1 MSISNFA
8 TLLQTQ
14 GIVFYTKKTNTTKIL
29 DISMFKRMACTM
41 KEPNNKLINNADTL
55 VIFTGFTNVSN
66 KFLLM
71 VDFDNLDNPK
81 NKEMYEVF
89 NKFLEDK
96 KIDTYYEKTMRDGYH
111 YFFITDTLFSSSTK
125 IIKNNI
131 TYDIDIR
138 GQGGKSLSYGTKYEK
153 LKVIPGNTNSCKNII
168 FAKLPKEL
176 IEILNLN
183 IYNEER
189 VKIRNK
195 DYEKPRKIFNNT
207 NSVISNDFMNIQTL
221 DNILDTNLDTNFKKA
236 KYILQQLSNINPKYY
251 SDYQEW
257 RNIGFALGT
266 LANEEPIFENKYL
279 ELYFSFSAQYKY
291 WNTECYNMANNIFY
305 SSNNT
310 ITLGTLIYK
319 LKEYDDLYNQY
330 KDVATLGYFDDMVN
344 SPTHGS
350 VANYYYSLFP
360 DKYIFDDTNNKWYI
374 LHDTNIWELLKEY
387 SRRIRIEIKN
397 VISTIIINKKRVLNN
412 DNNDDKQ
419 KAIKY
424 QKVLDK
430 LNTEDFLKNTYG
442 ALKDNYLKFNVK
454 FDTSQYLFAFKN
466 GICFDFSN
474 NSKTIRKILPSDY
487 ISIHSGYDYF
497 EPNNEDI
504 EYVNKFIYSLFEN
517 NDELSFIIKSI
528 SNVLYGS
535 NKYQKCFFFIGI
547 GANGKS
553 VLLTLMENTFG
564 NYSMKASSTFF
575 TKPEKDAL
583 VSPELI
589 QCKNKRLLHISEP
602 NPNDKIQQSRYKRFT
617 ATIEFENDK
626 PIDVNL
632 HDILSTDKMS
642 MAFAHILYNNFSHN
656 YDPASHLPPSSK
668 NILNEFISANDH
680 LHDFLTSNEIIAD
693 RNNKN
698 IRIPITTLY
707 DIYKDYHNR
716 LYNNDPTSKALGLR
730 KFTEAIVNKGFIKN
744 RINTTFIIGIKKN
757 TNDIEFNRKD
767 EEEDIKEEV
776 DM

>member
-1 MSISNFA
+1 
-8 TLLQTQ
+8 
-14 GIVFYTKKTNTTKIL
+14 
-29 DISMFKRMACTM
+29 
-41 KEPNNKLINNADTL
+41 
-55 VIFTGFTNVSN
+55 
-66 KFLLM
+66 
-71 VDFDNLDNPK
+71 
-81 NKEMYEVF
+81 
-89 NKFLEDK
+89 
-96 KIDTYYEKTMRDGYH
+96 
-111 YFFITDTLFSSSTK
+111 
-125 IIKNNI
+125 
-131 TYDIDIR
+131 
-138 GQGGKSLSYGTKYEK
+138 
-153 LKVIPGNTNSCKNII
+153 
-168 FAKLPKEL
+168 
-176 IEILNLN
+176 
-183 IYNEER
+183 
-189 VKIRNK
+189 
-195 DYEKPRKIFNNT
+195 
-207 NSVISNDFMNIQTL
+207 
-221 DNILDTNLDTNFKKA
+221 
-236 KYILQQLSNINPKYY
+236 
-251 SDYQEW
+251 
-257 RNIGFALGT
+257 
-266 LANEEPIFENKYL
+266 
-279 ELYFSFSAQYKY
+279 
-291 WNTECYNMANNIFY
+291 
-305 SSNNT
+305 
-310 ITLGTLIYK
+310 
-319 LKEYDDLYNQY
+319 
-330 KDVATLGYFDDMVN
+330 MVN

-602 NPNDKIQQSRYKRFT
+602 NPNDKIQQSRYKYSTGNEKLTARQLFSNDIETYIPHFTPFISCNQLPVFELLDDAIKRRSILVYFKFRFT

-632 HDILSTDKMS
+632 HDILSNDKMS

-656 YDPASHLPPSSK
+656 YDPASHLPESSK
-668 NILNEFISANDH
+668 TIQNEFISANDH

-707 DIYKDYHNR
+707 DIYKDYHNK
-716 LYNNDPTSKALGLR
+716 LYNNDPTSRALGLR
-730 KFTEAIVNKGFIKN
+730 KFTEAIVNKGFIKT
-744 RINTTFIIGIKKN
+744 RIDNTFIIGIKKKN
-757 TNDIEFNRKD
+757 NDIELNRKD
-767 EEEDIKEEV
+767 NKQDNNNSKDDKEI